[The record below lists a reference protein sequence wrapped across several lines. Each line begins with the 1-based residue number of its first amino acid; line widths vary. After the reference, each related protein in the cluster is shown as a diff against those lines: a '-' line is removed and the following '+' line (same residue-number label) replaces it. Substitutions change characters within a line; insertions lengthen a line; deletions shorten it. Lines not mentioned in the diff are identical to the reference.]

1 MTPPNRTPERA
12 EPGSAADSAA
22 PSAPAVL
29 ERSAETLAQTSED
42 VKDTSQQI
50 SATTER
56 MKAST
61 ETMKDSAERRT
72 EFAADRTVLAAE
84 RTYAAWVRT
93 GLASLASG
101 IGAKKLLEGVV
112 ADWMIVATGSLL
124 VLFSAMCFAVAVWR
138 DLFPAVTAPNPNV
151 RRLPSALLVA
161 ANGFLVLVALAAL
174 FSIWFGRTG
183 GD

>member
-1 MTPPNRTPERA
+1 MASPTGTGAQEN
-12 EPGSAADSAA
+12 
-22 PSAPAVL
+22 L
-29 ERSAETLAQTSED
+29 EVSAEKLAE
-42 VKDTSQQI
+42 TSQEVQD
-50 SATTER
+50 SSRTLTASTEK

-112 ADWMIVATGSLL
+112 PEWMIIVTGSLL
-124 VLFSAMCFAVAVWR
+124 VLFSAQCFVVAVWR
-138 DLFPAVTAPNPNV
+138 ELFPTVTDPNPEV
-151 RRLPSALLVA
+151 RRLPPVLLIA
-161 ANGFLVLVALAAL
+161 ANGFLTLVALAAL

>member
-1 MTPPNRTPERA
+1 MTPSND
-12 EPGSAADSAA
+12 GADGAK
-22 PSAPAVL
+22 L
-29 ERSAETLAQTSED
+29 ERSAETLAQTSQG
-42 VKDTSQQI
+42 VKDSSRKLT
-50 SATTER
+50 ATTER

-72 EFAADRTVLAAE
+72 ELAADRTVLAAE

-112 ADWMIVATGSLL
+112 PEWMIIATGSLL
-124 VLFSAMCFAVAVWR
+124 VLFSALCFVVAVWR
-138 DLFPAVTAPNPNV
+138 ELFPAVTDPNPEV
-151 RRLPSALLVA
+151 RRLPPALLVVS
-161 ANGFLVLVALAAL
+161 NGFLALVALAAL

>member
-1 MTPPNRTPERA
+1 M
-12 EPGSAADSAA
+12 A
-22 PSAPAVL
+22 PSHGTNDANL
-29 ERSAETLAQTSED
+29 ERSAEKLAQTSEG
-42 VKDTSQQI
+42 VKASSQKL
-50 SATTER
+50 T
-56 MKAST
+56 AST

-72 EFAADRTVLAAE
+72 ELAADRTVLAAE

-112 ADWMIVATGSLL
+112 PEWMIIATGSLL
-124 VLFSAMCFAVAVWR
+124 VLFSAQCFVVAVWR
-138 DLFPAVTAPNPNV
+138 ELFPTVTDPNPEV
-151 RRLPSALLVA
+151 RRLPPVLLMV
-161 ANGFLVLVALAAL
+161 ANGFLTLVALAAL